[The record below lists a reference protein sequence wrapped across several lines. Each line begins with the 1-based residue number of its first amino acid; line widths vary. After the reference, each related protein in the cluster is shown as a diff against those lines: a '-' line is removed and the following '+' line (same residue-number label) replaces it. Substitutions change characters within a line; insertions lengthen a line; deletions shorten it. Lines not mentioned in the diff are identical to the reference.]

1 MQVFPFPKEEIVIFI
16 PSSHFLHQP
25 NVAAAEGVAVVVVV
39 VVVVAVV
46 VVAVVVVAVV
56 VAVVC
61 CYSSIKGSR
70 RERLG

>member
-46 VVAVVVVAVV
+46 VVAVVV
-56 VAVVC
+56 AVVC

>member
-46 VVAVVVVAVV
+46 V
-56 VAVVC
+56 AVVC